1 MKKISINATIN
12 TPKVVLD
19 PDKMIFEISGESRPK
34 DIPKFYKPILH
45 WLEEFGQNLSEQQE
59 DTTLFEFN
67 FDFEYFNSLSAKYI
81 LDICKKLSSHGSGG
95 KYFSVKWHY
104 EEDDDDMHEVGQEM
118 SRISKLPIEYLEIKH
133 NLAH

>member
-1 MKKISINATIN
+1 MEKIFIEATTN

-34 DIPKFYKPILH
+34 DVSKFYYPILL
-45 WLEEFGQNLSEQQE
+45 WLDELGKISTEQM
-59 DTTLFEFN
+59 DDGSMFEFN
-67 FDFEYFNSLSAKYI
+67 FRFEYFNSLSAKYI

-118 SRISKLPIEYLEIKH
+118 SRISKLPFEFVEIK
-133 NLAH
+133 LQ